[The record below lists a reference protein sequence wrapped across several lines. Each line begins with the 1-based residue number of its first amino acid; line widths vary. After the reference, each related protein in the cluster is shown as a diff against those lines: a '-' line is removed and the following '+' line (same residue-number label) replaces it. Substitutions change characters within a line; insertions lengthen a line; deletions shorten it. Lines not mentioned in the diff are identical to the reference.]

1 MKRSILGSLALCAA
15 FAAAPFVTFAQ
26 DGGPVPP
33 GGTPPKV
40 DAPRGGVND
49 PLKTPKQ
56 APRPVPPAPLNEAAA
71 VNDLEGKQAPELSL
85 QDLYG
90 QTHSLA
96 MHRGQVVVLH
106 WIDPTQCEGDAKQG
120 ADRQGAQAPT
130 GTQDRQGPAWN
141 DPKGTGAQTDR
152 NKTGADAN
160 RTGTDA
166 NRTGTTDAS
175 KADDQQKAKE
185 MMQRYKAQGVKFLFV
200 VSFDGT
206 NKAGTTTTSGGT
218 GADKGLNHEQ
228 GNPNTGA
235 QGDRNDKPV
244 AGTTPQGGRQPA
256 TGQQGNA
263 QPGYTPG
270 GASAPGGARQ
280 TTPPVGID
288 DDKLAQ
294 NGARDQGQAD
304 RAFVLHMDR
313 QQVIDASADL
323 QSKLGPEFPIL
334 LDDGGLVAAR
344 YHVTG
349 APYAF
354 IIDRQGKI
362 AFSGTCEGKGENKEQ
377 AMREFEREL
386 NDVVR
391 GLSVPASAPRDG
403 AVIDRKNDL
412 DRKDDL
418 DRKVD
423 ADGREKG
430 DAGRVDD
437 GLPDNAP
444 QDSTPRIEEDKPND
458 E

>member
-26 DGGPVPP
+26 DAGP
-33 GGTPPKV
+33 GGKPPV
-40 DAPRGGVND
+40 VEPPARGGVND
-49 PLKTPKQ
+49 PLKTPTP
-56 APRPVPPAPLNEAAA
+56 APDAPPAPLNEAAA

-106 WIDPTQCEGDAKQG
+106 WIDPTKCEGDAKQG
-120 ADRQGAQAPT
+120 ADKQGAQAPT
-130 GTQDRQGPAWN
+130 GTLDRQGPAWN
-141 DPKGTGAQTDR
+141 DPRGTGARTDR
-152 NKTGADAN
+152 TK
-160 RTGTDA
+160 TDA
-166 NRTGTTDAS
+166 NRTGATADADKVGAD
-175 KADDQQKAKE
+175 KAGDHQKAKE
-185 MMQRYKAQGVKFLFV
+185 LMERYKAQGVKFLFV

-206 NKAGTTTTSGGT
+206 KKDGTTTTPGGT

-235 QGDRNDKPV
+235 QGDKNDKPIE
-244 AGTTPQGGRQPA
+244 GTAPQGGRQTA

-263 QPGYTPG
+263 QPAHTPG
-270 GASAPGGARQ
+270 GTSAPGGARQ

-288 DDKLAQ
+288 DDEL
-294 NGARDQGQAD
+294 ARDKGQAD
-304 RAFVLHMDR
+304 RAFVLHLDR
-313 QQVIDASADL
+313 QQVVDASADM

-344 YHVTG
+344 YHVTS

-362 AFSGTCEGKGENKEQ
+362 AFSGTCEGKGDKEQ

-403 AVIDRKNDL
+403 AVIDRKTDL

-418 DRKVD
+418 
-423 ADGREKG
+423 DGREKG
-430 DAGRVDD
+430 DAGRVGE

-444 QDSTPRIEEDKPND
+444 HDVTPRIEEDEPND

>member
-1 MKRSILGSLALCAA
+1 MKRSILGSLALSAA
-15 FAAAPFVTFAQ
+15 FAAAPFITFAQ
-26 DGGPVPP
+26 DVPP

-56 APRPVPPAPLNEAAA
+56 APRPVPPAPLNEAGA
-71 VNDLEGKQAPELSL
+71 VNELEGKQAPELSL

-106 WIDPTQCEGDAKQG
+106 WIDPTQCEGDAKHDQTGGAQG
-120 ADRQGAQAPT
+120 RTTTPGGAADRQGP
-130 GTQDRQGPAWN
+130 GINDRA
-141 DPKGTGAQTDR
+141 GTGAEADR

-160 RTGTDA
+160 RTGADA
-166 NRTGTTDAS
+166 NRTGTDWNKTGGAADAGKVDAS
-175 KADDQQKAKE
+175 KAYDAQKAKE
-185 MMQRYKAQGVKFLFV
+185 MMTRYKAQGVKFLFV
-200 VSFDGT
+200 VSFDG
-206 NKAGTTTTSGGT
+206 KRADGASTTPGGT
-218 GADKGLNHEQ
+218 GADKGLNHDQ

-235 QGDRNDKPV
+235 QGDKNDKPI

-256 TGQQGNA
+256 TGQQGDA
-263 QPGYTPG
+263 QPGHTPG

-280 TTPPVGID
+280 TNPPVGID
-288 DDKLAQ
+288 DDKLAGS
-294 NGARDQGQAD
+294 GAQGEK
-304 RAFVLHMDR
+304 AFVLHMDR

-323 QSKLGPEFPIL
+323 QSKFGPEFPIL

-344 YHVTG
+344 YHVTA

-354 IIDRQGKI
+354 IVDRQGKI
-362 AFSGTCEGKGENKEQ
+362 AFSGSCESKGADKEQ

-403 AVIDRKNDL
+403 AIREG

-418 DRKVD
+418 DRKED
-423 ADGREKG
+423 ADRLNE
-430 DAGRVDD
+430 
-437 GLPDNAP
+437 GLPNNAP
-444 QDSTPRIEEDKPND
+444 HDATPRIEEDKPND